1 MPQMGTNQI
10 PLLPPMSSPAPP
22 TQQPNPN
29 ASGQPM
35 RIKSDYI
42 PRAQLRQQ
50 QKATS
55 ICPNCGQSVLNS
67 ELDQHLRIELLDP
80 RWKEQQA
87 KASARFS
94 TTNLGGTD
102 VAANLKRL
110 REKTG
115 GGSGDAIAEAAA
127 RVLGEQEEEERRKRQ
142 RLEGE
147 ATGYAGAMPT
157 VDAAQKPQ
165 GSQGMSVQE
174 QIRQI
179 HLKHKS

>member
-1 MPQMGTNQI
+1 
-10 PLLPPMSSPAPP
+10 
-22 TQQPNPN
+22 
-29 ASGQPM
+29 M

-80 RWKEQQA
+80 RWKEQQS
-87 KASARFS
+87 KAAARFS

-110 REKTG
+110 REKTD
-115 GGSGDAIAEAAA
+115 GGSSDAVAEAAA
-127 RVLGEQEEEERRKRQ
+127 RVLGDQEEEERRKRQ
-142 RLEGE
+142 RME

-157 VDAAQKPQ
+157 VDSAQRPQ
-165 GSQGMSVQE
+165 GSHGMSVQE